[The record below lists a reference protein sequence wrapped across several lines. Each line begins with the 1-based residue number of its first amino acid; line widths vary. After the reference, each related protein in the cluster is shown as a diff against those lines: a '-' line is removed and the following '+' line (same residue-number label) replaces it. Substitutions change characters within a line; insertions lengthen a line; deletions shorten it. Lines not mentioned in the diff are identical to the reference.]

1 MSFLMQSWTHR
12 TRLTIMYSRGAK
24 TMFFNRQFTTSVSGD
39 PAVVDSQNELSN
51 KVLAQCDTRDKFAGL
66 MRQLYDYPKY
76 GTPSRHGD
84 RWVSDRI
91 LDYAAAV
98 MCTMQG

>member
-1 MSFLMQSWTHR
+1 
-12 TRLTIMYSRGAK
+12 
-24 TMFFNRQFTTSVSGD
+24 MFCKRQFITSVPGD
-39 PAVVDSQNELSN
+39 PAVVDAQNELSN
-51 KVLAQCDTRDKFAGL
+51 KVLAQCDTRDKFADL

-91 LDYAAAV
+91 LDYTAAV